1 MFGAIR
7 CTFSKCT
14 DKQEYKNTFDKL
26 TSISTEILTEATN
39 QTNAKVLNSAD
50 LTIENSSF
58 LGCEFNASQSI
69 NADIKVISQLESQS
83 RTQLLDKLADT
94 ITNKIEQETSDK
106 TDAFKSAVTG
116 WLGATPNKSKKS
128 EVKTNIT
135 QIISNKLTDKVLND
149 IIVDATNK
157 LTTTIKGTTISV
169 CDASFIEAVCGDGK
183 CTPAEA
189 AELYNSI
196 CKVQQA
202 DGSYKFPPCSA
213 TQDIYVKVIAE
224 NITKKTFEAFK
235 ESITGTTLQTELM
248 QTTQEEGG
256 LFSSIPTAGWIVMGI
271 IGLIILTVIFMRM
284 YSAFVGRQQGT
295 PVQQAQAP
303 QNGG

>member
-14 DKQEYKNTFDKL
+14 DKQTYKNTFDKL
-26 TSISTEILTEATN
+26 TSISTEIITEATN
-39 QTNAKVLNSAD
+39 KTNATVLNTAD

-58 LGCEFNASQSI
+58 LGCEFNASQKI
-69 NADIKVISQLESQS
+69 NSELRVLSQLESQS
-83 RTQLLDKLADT
+83 RTQLLDKLSDT
-94 ITNKIEQETSDK
+94 ITNQIEQESKDK

-116 WLGATPNKSKKS
+116 WLGATPNKSKTS

-135 QIISNKLTDKVLND
+135 QILSNKLTDKVLND
-149 IIVDATNK
+149 IVADATNK

-169 CDASFIEAVCGDGK
+169 CDASFIEAICGDGK

-189 AELYNSI
+189 AELYNGV

-213 TQDIYVKVIAE
+213 TQEIYAKVIAD
-224 NITKKTFEAFK
+224 NITRKTFEAFK
-235 ESITGTTLQTELM
+235 ESITGTTLQTELT

-256 LFSSIPTAGWIVMGI
+256 LLTSIPTAGWIVMGVV
-271 IGLIILTVIFMRM
+271 GLIILVIIFMRM

-295 PVQQAQAP
+295 PAQQAAE
-303 QNGG
+303 